1 MSNDKKDFEI
11 LFRDIYP
18 KLYYAAQ
25 QIVKDEEVC
34 RDIISDSFEQLW
46 TKRADIEPSK
56 RAAFL
61 YRIVHNKSI
70 DYIRKQTAKNKYIEF
85 YSMLYGTSVSEIENS
100 WEESER
106 RIQAMYKTIETLT
119 PQTQKI
125 LKSCYFKNMKYRE
138 VAEELGISI
147 SAVRKHIV
155 QALKALRSSFSPPDC

>member
-1 MSNDKKDFEI
+1 MSNEKKEFEI

-25 QIVKDEEVC
+25 QIVKDDEMC
-34 RDIISDSFEQLW
+34 RDFISDSFLQLW
-46 TKRADIEPSK
+46 SRRSEIEPAK

-61 YRIVHNKSI
+61 YRIVHNKGI
-70 DYIRKQTAKNKYIEF
+70 DYIRKESAKKKYIEF
-85 YSMLYGTSVSEIENS
+85 YSAVYGTSAEEIEGS

-106 RIQAMYKTIETLT
+106 RIQAMYLRIETLT

-125 LKSCYFKNMKYRE
+125 LKLCYFQGRKYRE
-138 VAEELGISI
+138 VAEELNISI

-155 QALKALRSSFSPPDC
+155 QALKTLRAALPPE

>member
-1 MSNDKKDFEI
+1 MSNEKYEFEI

-34 RDIISDSFEQLW
+34 RDFISDSFLQLW
-46 TKRADIEPSK
+46 SKRADIEPTK

-61 YRIVHNKSI
+61 FRIVHNKCI
-70 DYIRKQTAKNKYIEF
+70 DFIRKESAKKKYIEF
-85 YSMLYGTSVSEIENS
+85 YSAIYGTSAEEIENS
-100 WEESER
+100 WEEGER
-106 RIQAMYKTIETLT
+106 RIQAMYQRIETLT

-125 LKSCYFKNMKYRE
+125 LKLCYFQGRKYRE
-138 VAEELGISI
+138 AAEELDISI

-155 QALKALRSSFSPPDC
+155 QALKALRAALPPE

>member
-1 MSNDKKDFEI
+1 MSNEKKEFEI

-25 QIVKDEEVC
+25 QIVKDDEMC
-34 RDIISDSFEQLW
+34 RDFISDSFLQLW
-46 TKRADIEPSK
+46 SRRSEIEPAK

-61 YRIVHNKSI
+61 YRIVHNKCI
-70 DYIRKQTAKNKYIEF
+70 DYIRKESAKKKYIEF
-85 YSMLYGTSVSEIENS
+85 YSAVYGTSAEEIEGS

-106 RIQAMYKTIETLT
+106 RIQAMYLRIETLT

-125 LKSCYFKNMKYRE
+125 LKLCYFQGRKYRE
-138 VAEELGISI
+138 VAEELNISI

-155 QALKALRSSFSPPDC
+155 QALKTLRAALPPE

>member
-1 MSNDKKDFEI
+1 MSNEKKEFEI

-25 QIVKDEEVC
+25 QIVKDDEMC
-34 RDIISDSFEQLW
+34 RDFISDSFLQLW
-46 TKRADIEPSK
+46 SRRTEVEPSK

-61 YRIVHNKSI
+61 YRIVHNKCI
-70 DYIRKQTAKNKYIEF
+70 DYIRKESAKKKYIEF
-85 YSMLYGTSVSEIENS
+85 YSMLYGTSAEEIEGS

-106 RIQAMYKTIETLT
+106 RILAMYRNIETLT

-125 LKSCYFKNMKYRE
+125 LKLCYFQNKKYRE
-138 VAEELGISI
+138 AAEELGISI

-155 QALKALRSSFSPPDC
+155 QALKVLRAALPHE